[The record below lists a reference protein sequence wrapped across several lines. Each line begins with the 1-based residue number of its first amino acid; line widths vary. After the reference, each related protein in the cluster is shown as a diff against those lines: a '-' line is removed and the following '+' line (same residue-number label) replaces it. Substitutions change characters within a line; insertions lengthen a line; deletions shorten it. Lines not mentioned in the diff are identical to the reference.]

1 MGIGKR
7 LAQLLDERGT
17 NVHEVALAT
26 GISPSTLYSVIQRDS
41 MSANIHDLA
50 LVARQLNVDLEYFS
64 GMPESSSS
72 EPLAAP
78 NSEERTWLQ
87 QLREMDAHGRGVI
100 TWLMGAE
107 TERMRN
113 ERLGPAF
120 DAGAP
125 SAVSDGEGCS
135 RASSLDVRSLKD
147 KGWLLSVTDN
157 CMEPDFE
164 KGDLLVVWTQSEL
177 EIGQP
182 GIFRLGGKVYFRKLG
197 NGALLAS
204 NPHFPPILTPPA
216 TNLRTLGKVIGRIRL
231 PSAEPPPTD
240 TDKEG

>member
-7 LAQLLDERGT
+7 LTQLLDERGT

-41 MSANIHDLA
+41 MSANIHDLT
-50 LVARQLNVDLEYFS
+50 LVARQLGVDLEYFS
-64 GMPESSSS
+64 GMPESSGS
-72 EPLAAP
+72 ESLATP
-78 NSEERTWLQ
+78 TSEERAWLAQ
-87 QLREMDAHGRGVI
+87 MREMDAHGRGVI
-100 TWLMGAE
+100 AWLMSAE
-107 TERMRN
+107 MERMRN
-113 ERLGPAF
+113 ERLGPGF
-120 DAGAP
+120 DAGMP
-125 SAVSDGEGCS
+125 SAISDGEGCS

-147 KGWLLSVTDN
+147 KCYLLSVTDD

-164 KGDLLVVWTQSEL
+164 KGDLLVVWAQAEV

-182 GIFRLGGKVYFRKLG
+182 GIFRLGGKIYFRKLG
-197 NGALLAS
+197 SGALLAS

-231 PSAEPPPTD
+231 PSSEELPPD
-240 TDKEG
+240 EKEG